1 MLSFCASVLHHHRI
15 FQCSQKKKKKQKK
28 INGWDCKTNHPHGK
42 TNYFK
47 EVCSFLSLDMY
58 CFLRNVRINNKKYLQ
73 NDTICGKIKVM
84 LGGVLHGFKVISNGI
99 TPPLYCRKSKPD
111 LGKKIM

>member
-1 MLSFCASVLHHHRI
+1 MGRTVKLITS
-15 FQCSQKKKKKQKK
+15 KKYVPFYLLW
-28 INGWDCKTNHPHGK
+28 I
-42 TNYFK
+42 
-47 EVCSFLSLDMY
+47 VY
-58 CFLRNVRINNKKYLQ
+58 CVLRNVRINNKKYLQ

-99 TPPLYCRKSKPD
+99 TPSLYCRKSKPD